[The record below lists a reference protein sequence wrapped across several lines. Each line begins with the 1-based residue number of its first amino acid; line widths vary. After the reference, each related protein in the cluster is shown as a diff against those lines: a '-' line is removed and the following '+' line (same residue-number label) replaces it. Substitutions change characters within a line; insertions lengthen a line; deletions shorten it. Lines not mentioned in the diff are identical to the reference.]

1 MHIFKRTYAFGLLL
15 ALALQ
20 ALAQGPAGTG
30 TYYKNADGKK
40 GRELKT
46 AMSKI
51 IAGHKQLGYNDL
63 WEAFKST
70 DRRDDG
76 KVWDMYSN
84 STNYTF
90 GTDQVGQNG
99 HQGSK
104 EGDGYNREHS
114 MPKSWF
120 GKNYEDTPMYT
131 DLVHLLP
138 TDGWVNSIRGN
149 NPFGETNSP
158 SNESKDYFSKLGPSS
173 VSGYSGTVFEPNDE
187 YKGDF
192 ARIYF
197 YMATC
202 YEDKIAGWDS
212 PMLAHNKYPAYTDW
226 AINMLLRW
234 AAEDPVSQKEIDR
247 NNAVYGIQGNRN
259 PYVDYPGL
267 EQYVWGEST
276 GQAFSY
282 SNYVTPDFPDY
293 PDNTGGGTDPDDPD
307 EPVDPVDPPVSGE
320 FTFTKVTSE
329 SQLSPDYTYL
339 IVYEK
344 GGKAMGEQ
352 NDKYRNPV
360 GVTLS
365 GNQITTN
372 VNGNGQPRALNL
384 GGTKGAY
391 TLYDGVEKVYLALN
405 TDSKQINGNATAT
418 SDKEKWT
425 ITINNGTCKIVN
437 NEYDDWSIQYNK
449 QSPRFTC
456 YSNTQ
461 EAISLYKSTTTT
473 GIANVTVTNGD
484 VKVDV
489 YTVTGMKVRSQ
500 VTRGEALADL
510 PKGVYII
517 GNKKYLVK

>member
-1 MHIFKRTYAFGLLL
+1 MNIFKRTSALNILL
-15 ALALQ
+15 ALVLQ

-30 TYYKNADGKK
+30 TYYQDADGKK

-46 AMSKI
+46 AMWGI
-51 IAGHKQLGYNDL
+51 IKDHNKLSYGDL
-63 WEAFKST
+63 WDAYGDT
-70 DRRDDG
+70 DLREDG
-76 KVWDMYSN
+76 SIWDMYS
-84 STNYTF
+84 STSHF
-90 GTDQVGQNG
+90 KPGQN
-99 HQGSK
+99 QCGSYSD
-104 EGDGYNREHS
+104 EGDCYNREHS

-120 GKNYEDTPMYT
+120 NDASPMVT
-131 DLVHLLP
+131 DLMHIVP
-138 TDGWVNSIRGN
+138 TDGKVNGMRSN
-149 NPFGETNSP
+149 YPFGETNGERYK
-158 SNESKDYFSKLGPSS
+158 SNGGFSKLGKST

-202 YEDKIAGWDS
+202 YEDRVSSWDS
-212 PMLAHNKYPAYTDW
+212 DMLAHNKYPAFTPW
-226 AINMLLRW
+226 ALNMLLRW

-247 NNAVYGIQGNRN
+247 NNAVYKWQGNRN

-282 SNYVTPDFPDY
+282 SNYTKPDFPDN
-293 PDNTGGGTDPDDPD
+293 PDKPGGGTDPDDPNK
-307 EPVDPVDPPVSGE
+307 PVDPVDPPVSGE

-344 GGKAMGEQ
+344 GGKTMGEQ

-405 TDSKQINGNATAT
+405 TESKQINGNATAT
-418 SDKEKWT
+418 SDKEKWA

-456 YSNTQ
+456 YSSTQ
-461 EAISLYKSTTTT
+461 EAISLYKSTTTA
-473 GIANVTVTNGD
+473 GITNVTVAD
-484 VKVDV
+484 DSAKVDV

-500 VTRGEALADL
+500 VTRGKALAGL

>member
-1 MHIFKRTYAFGLLL
+1 MHIFKRTFALNLLL

-46 AMSKI
+46 AMWNI
-51 IAGHKQLGYNDL
+51 IKNPHTVGYDGL
-63 WEAFKST
+63 WEAYEKT
-70 DRRDDG
+70 DADENG
-76 KVWDMYSN
+76 KVWDMYSIKRD
-84 STNYTF
+84 YDF
-90 GTDQVGQNG
+90 DD
-99 HQGSK
+99 HGSSFPN
-104 EGDGYNREHS
+104 EGAGFNREHS
-114 MPKSWF
+114 FPRSWF
-120 GKNYEDTPMYT
+120 GGEIEPMNS
-131 DLVHLLP
+131 DIMHIVP
-138 TDGWVNSIRGN
+138 TDGYVNNRRGN
-149 NPFGETNSP
+149 HPFGETNGEQYKS
-158 SNESKDYFSKLGPSS
+158 EGDFSKLGKST

-202 YEDKIAGWDS
+202 YEDKIAGWHS
-212 PMLAHNKYPAYTDW
+212 PMLSGDKYKPYTDW

-276 GQAFSY
+276 DQAFSY

-293 PDNTGGGTDPDDPD
+293 PDNPGGGTDPDDPD

-339 IVYEK
+339 IVSENGQFALGAFK
-344 GGKAMGEQ
+344 D
-352 NDKYRNPV
+352 NYRKEV
-360 GVTLS
+360 SVTLS
-365 GNQITTN
+365 GNSITTD

-384 GGTKGAY
+384 GGTSGAY
-391 TLYDGVEKVYLALN
+391 TLYDGVENVYLAFSG
-405 TDSKQINGNATAT
+405 SKNALHNSETAT
-418 SDKEKWT
+418 TDNAKWT
-425 ITINNGTCKIVN
+425 ITFNDDCIIQNNAYPQRYINHN
-437 NEYDDWSIQYNK
+437 S
-449 QSPRFTC
+449 SAHRFAC
-456 YSNTQ
+456 YETKSNQQTV
-461 EAISLYKSTTTT
+461 ALYRNITPT
-473 GIANVTVTNGD
+473 GIAEVTIDGNA
-484 VKVDV
+484 KVDV
-489 YTVTGMKVRSQ
+489 YTITGIKVRSQ
-500 VTRGEALADL
+500 VTRGDALTGL

-517 GNKKYLVK
+517 GNKKHLVK